1 MKAPELT
8 YKDLVKAVHD
18 YHFETRWE
26 VITYCMGFYGEIN
39 QKTYDNIQMLYKNA
53 YSMNK
58 KSADESLKIATKR
71 LDLQGVQ
78 IKEKGRCI
86 L

>member
-1 MKAPELT
+1 MKTPELT

-26 VITYCMGFYGEIN
+26 VITYCMGFYGEIS

-53 YSMNK
+53 YIN
-58 KSADESLKIATKR
+58 E
-71 LDLQGVQ
+71 
-78 IKEKGRCI
+78 
-86 L
+86 